1 MNLTANKLYNKI
13 SKYDSFASKE
23 VINKAFI
30 ISKKAHANQYRSSGE
45 QYFTHPLAVANVLI
59 DMKLDSSTIITA
71 LLHDVVEDSDV
82 SLDLIKMNLEKKFQ
96 N

>member
-23 VINKAFI
+23 VINIAFI

-45 QYFTHPLAVANVLI
+45 
-59 DMKLDSSTIITA
+59 
-71 LLHDVVEDSDV
+71 
-82 SLDLIKMNLEKKFQ
+82 
-96 N
+96 